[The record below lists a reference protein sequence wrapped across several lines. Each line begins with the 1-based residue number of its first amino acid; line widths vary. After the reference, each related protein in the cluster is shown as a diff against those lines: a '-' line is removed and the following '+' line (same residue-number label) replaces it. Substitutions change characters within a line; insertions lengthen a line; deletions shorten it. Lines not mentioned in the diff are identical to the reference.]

1 MADLAPEFVALQR
14 AVAGRY
20 SLEREIGRGGMGI
33 VFLARDVALSRPVA
47 IKLLPAHF
55 AADRDMR
62 ERFLR
67 EARTAAGLFHPNIV
81 PIHLV
86 EESGDLVYFVMAY
99 VNGESVGERVRRA
112 GPMTPFA
119 VRKMM
124 QEVAWALSYAHEKGV
139 VHRDIKPDNIL
150 LERPRG
156 RALVADFGIAHLTQV
171 ATETE
176 IGEVFGT
183 VQYMS
188 PEQATGGAID
198 GRSDLYSLGIVGFYA
213 LSGMPPFKA
222 DSAAAYIH
230 KHVTTPAPRV
240 ATVARRAP
248 HALAEA
254 IDQCL
259 AKDPAARFPSGEA
272 LAKAI
277 DESGQAV
284 QEMPPE
290 VRALVRRVREVGT
303 AAATVGAFATLT
315 PLLVPWLVTSLKSIL
330 APLLGIWGVGMIVGL
345 APGWFGLISLARR
358 AVRAGYDITFV
369 RSALADEAQTLIEE
383 GAAQLP
389 QRPRSKSAV
398 RRPKKSFVFDQNDGH
413 VSNPVIRDG
422 LGRERTIHNA
432 YRMVGLNAFILA
444 VILFINWG
452 NWRGMLLSLPLLL
465 IPLGFLGFSG
475 VVGIGAGPAV
485 GEDSPIVA
493 LGWGER
499 LLYGRFGEFLL
510 RQAGRREIAAGV
522 RAKPVA
528 ERTELALG
536 GAVNSLL
543 KSLPPDV
550 RERLRGVPDALRGLQ
565 GTAQKLRERE
575 AWLAEALVW
584 VDDGAP
590 KRLFDAHNTE
600 RSQLES
606 ARSHARER
614 LATTVEAIEAMRL
627 NLLKLQSGIGS
638 PDDLTADLQRA
649 HEVSRA
655 VDAELAARKEV
666 DELLKRE

>member
-1 MADLAPEFVALQR
+1 
-14 AVAGRY
+14 
-20 SLEREIGRGGMGI
+20 
-33 VFLARDVALSRPVA
+33 
-47 IKLLPAHF
+47 
-55 AADRDMR
+55 
-62 ERFLR
+62 
-67 EARTAAGLFHPNIV
+67 
-81 PIHLV
+81 
-86 EESGDLVYFVMAY
+86 
-99 VNGESVGERVRRA
+99 
-112 GPMTPFA
+112 
-119 VRKMM
+119 
-124 QEVAWALSYAHEKGV
+124 
-139 VHRDIKPDNIL
+139 
-150 LERPRG
+150 
-156 RALVADFGIAHLTQV
+156 
-171 ATETE
+171 
-176 IGEVFGT
+176 
-183 VQYMS
+183 
-188 PEQATGGAID
+188 
-198 GRSDLYSLGIVGFYA
+198 
-213 LSGMPPFKA
+213 
-222 DSAAAYIH
+222 
-230 KHVTTPAPRV
+230 
-240 ATVARRAP
+240 
-248 HALAEA
+248 
-254 IDQCL
+254 
-259 AKDPAARFPSGEA
+259 
-272 LAKAI
+272 
-277 DESGQAV
+277 
-284 QEMPPE
+284 
-290 VRALVRRVREVGT
+290 
-303 AAATVGAFATLT
+303 
-315 PLLVPWLVTSLKSIL
+315 
-330 APLLGIWGVGMIVGL
+330 
-345 APGWFGLISLARR
+345 
-358 AVRAGYDITFV
+358 
-369 RSALADEAQTLIEE
+369 
-383 GAAQLP
+383 
-389 QRPRSKSAV
+389 
-398 RRPKKSFVFDQNDGH
+398 
-413 VSNPVIRDG
+413 
-422 LGRERTIHNA
+422 
-432 YRMVGLNAFILA
+432 MVGLNAFILA